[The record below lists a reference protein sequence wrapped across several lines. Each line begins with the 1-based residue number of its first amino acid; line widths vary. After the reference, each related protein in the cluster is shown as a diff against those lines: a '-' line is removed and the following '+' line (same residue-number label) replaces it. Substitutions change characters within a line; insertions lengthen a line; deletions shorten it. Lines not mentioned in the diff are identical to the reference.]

1 MSESRAL
8 RAVVA
13 LSLLAIT
20 LASARVRAAVLYEDE
35 LGGKSTALT
44 LLVRNFSF
52 VLTGPT
58 LKPPIA
64 PSDTNPT
71 AQMITDLRLSF
82 VQKLPWLKIVLHDQ
96 LTTTVRAHSTSDAL
110 AIGRGVPPPRFL
122 PFQQTISSE
131 GNLLM
136 RNSIDW
142 LYFAF
147 TFGPVTIT
155 LGRQPITLGRGKLW
169 QVTDLIAGFSITEVD
184 TEYKPGSD
192 AFRLDWQ
199 IAQKSQLTLLAVA
212 GELADDKDAQATL
225 RGSSFALRFQQGFKK
240 GELGVLAG
248 YVRRDV
254 VLAVDLALD
263 FGSFDMYVEVSAT
276 LPTSGSLTRRLPP
289 LSSDSRVLVRGVIGA
304 TFKPTTKLTVIPE
317 IYFNG
322 MGAWKP
328 SEYLFVAGS
337 ERVAVGEFYN
347 MGRLYLGC
355 ALNWEV
361 HALVTLNA
369 ALMMNLRDPSA
380 LVSAGVTY
388 SLAQNVSLFG
398 GLYLPLGKRPV
409 PGPLFPEAKSEFG
422 LYPYFFFLM
431 LKAAI

>member
-1 MSESRAL
+1 MTTSASRWI
-8 RAVVA
+8 VF
-13 LSLLAIT
+13 LLAALT
-20 LASARVRAAVLYEDE
+20 LRSTPARAAVLYEDE

-44 LLVRNFSF
+44 LLVRSFSF
-52 VLTGPT
+52 LLTGPT
-58 LKPPIA
+58 LKPPIS
-64 PSDTNPT
+64 PSDMDPT
-71 AQMITDLRLSF
+71 ATTITDLRLSF

-96 LTTTVRAHSTSDAL
+96 LTTTVRAHSSTDAL
-110 AIGRGVPPPRFL
+110 SIGRGVPPPRFL
-122 PFQQTISSE
+122 PLQQNIVSE
-131 GNLLM
+131 GNLQL

-142 LYFAF
+142 LYLAF
-147 TFGPVTIT
+147 TFGPVTLT
-155 LGRQPITLGRGKLW
+155 VGRQPITLGRGKLW

-240 GELGVLAG
+240 GEVGVLAG
-248 YVRRDV
+248 FIRRDV

-263 FGSFDMYVEVSAT
+263 FGAFDMYVEVSAT
-276 LPTSGSLTRRLPP
+276 LPTHDSLTRRSAP
-289 LSSDSRVLVRGVIGA
+289 LSSDSRVLVRGVLGA
-304 TFKPTTKLTVIPE
+304 TFKPTGKLTIVPE
-317 IYFNG
+317 LYFNG
-322 MGAWKP
+322 MGSWKP

-337 ERVAVGEFYN
+337 ERLSIGEFYN
-347 MGRLYLGC
+347 MGRFYVGC
-355 ALNWEV
+355 AVNWEV
-361 HALVTLNA
+361 HALVTING

-380 LVSAGVTY
+380 LISAGVTY
-388 SLAQNVSLFG
+388 NLAQNVSLFG
-398 GLYLPLGKRPV
+398 GLYVPIGRRPLANG
-409 PGPLFPEAKSEFG
+409 LIPEPKSEFG